1 MDNRYTLTRAGELS
15 DELISIRRKIH
26 QNPEIGFD
34 LPKTTALVAEK
45 LKAYGIEFKKVGK
58 AESAR
63 FLVTLKR
70 AGKHFY

>member
-34 LPKTTALVAEK
+34 LPETTALEK
-45 LKAYGIEFKKVGK
+45 R
-58 AESAR
+58 ESAR

-70 AGKHFY
+70 AGKHFF

>member
-45 LKAYGIEFKKVGK
+45 LKAYGIEFKK
-58 AESAR
+58 
-63 FLVTLKR
+63 
-70 AGKHFY
+70 

>member
-1 MDNRYTLTRAGELS
+1 MNIMDNRYTLTRAGELS

-34 LPKTTALVAEK
+34 LPKTT
-45 LKAYGIEFKKVGK
+45 
-58 AESAR
+58 
-63 FLVTLKR
+63 LKR